1 LELWQSWRLESS
13 KEEAMPQD
21 HQNERPKSP
30 PQGDD
35 RTPDKTQGQIKYAQG
50 QKKEGGE
57 PPSAVPNRDPA
68 KKKTGEF

>member
-1 LELWQSWRLESS
+1 MSE
-13 KEEAMPQD
+13 D

-50 QKKEGGE
+50 QKKQADGGAGQPETSKLE
-57 PPSAVPNRDPA
+57 PDKQGGIAGP
-68 KKKTGEF
+68 

>member
-1 LELWQSWRLESS
+1 
-13 KEEAMPQD
+13 MPKD

-50 QKKEGGE
+50 QKKQSESGAKDPQTSKLEPEKQAVLEGR
-57 PPSAVPNRDPA
+57 NA
-68 KKKTGEF
+68 KTAQTH

>member
-1 LELWQSWRLESS
+1 LNPP
-13 KEEAMPQD
+13 KEENTMPAD

-50 QKKEGGE
+50 QKNTAKEGGAAYAPQQDE
-57 PPSAVPNRDPA
+57 PT
-68 KKKTGEF
+68 KKKRGSSDESPD